1 LLDDNGV
8 SVHLSGK
15 PVRLVGHALD
25 DATWLCALAPQP
37 GAVPDDATPFS
48 AFAPPVP
55 SPDDGGRVAPPL
67 ERGPVLVTY
76 TPRARLATMRFAA
89 ARQP

>member
-1 LLDDNGV
+1 
-8 SVHLSGK
+8 
-15 PVRLVGHALD
+15 VGHALD

-37 GAVPDDATPFS
+37 GAVPEEAATFS
-48 AFAPPVP
+48 AFALPVVA
-55 SPDDGGRVAPPL
+55 PDDGGWVAPPI